1 MFTEDLSRR
10 SLLEYG
16 ARAFLGV
23 SMIPAIPLF
32 GAEDPPTKGKKKN
45 NANGAGAGGGFG
57 PGRAKHVI
65 FLCMSGA
72 MTHIDTFD
80 LKPGKDVQGETK
92 GIQTKVPGMQF
103 GETLPQ
109 LAKLANHLAV
119 VRSMSTKTGDHE
131 GGRYLLRT
139 SYKEIAS
146 IRHPALGAWAGKIL
160 GRMNP
165 TLPDNVMVNAE
176 ARHPGAGFLDPA
188 FTPIPVADPNAG
200 LQNTT
205 QPKYL
210 TEAAF
215 DKRMELIN
223 KFDAG
228 FRKKYPQKQVE
239 AYTEYY
245 AQAKKLMESEELK
258 AFDLAKEKDELRDQ
272 YGRDRFG
279 QGCLLARRLV
289 EHNVRYIEVSLDGW
303 DMHTDIYDNTKLPAK
318 GANLDKAVAALIT
331 DLKDKGLLDKTL
343 IALGTEFG
351 RSPKINANGGRDHHP
366 GVFSVF
372 FAGGG
377 IKGGRFYGTSDPD
390 GFRPDQDA
398 VSVPDFNATIAH
410 ALGLPLEKEF
420 ISKSGRPFK
429 VANDGKPLVKLFG

>member
-1 MFTEDLSRR
+1 MFADHVLPEELSRR
-10 SLLEYG
+10 SILEYG
-16 ARAFLGV
+16 AKAFLGV
-23 SMIPAIPLF
+23 SMIPTIPVF
-32 GAEDPPTKGKKKN
+32 AADVTKEKKN
-45 NANGAGAGGGFG
+45 GKSNATGSG
-57 PGRAKHVI
+57 PSKHVI

-80 LKPGKDVQGETK
+80 LKPGKEVQGETK

-103 GETLPQ
+103 GETLPG

-119 VRSMSTKTGDHE
+119 VRSVSTKTGDHE

-146 IRHPALGAWAGKIL
+146 IRHPAMGAWAAKIL
-160 GRMNP
+160 GKMNP

-188 FTPIPVADPNAG
+188 YTPIPVADPNAG

-223 KFDAG
+223 KFDSG
-228 FRKKYPQKQVE
+228 FRKKFPQKQVE
-239 AYTEYY
+239 AYNEYY
-245 AQAKKLMESEELK
+245 TQATRLMESEDLK
-258 AFDLAKEKDELRDQ
+258 AFDLSKEKDDVRDK

-303 DMHTDIYDNTKLPAK
+303 DMHTDIYQNDKLPAK

-331 DLKDKGLLDKTL
+331 DLKEKGLLDKTL

-377 IKGGRFYGTSDPD
+377 IKGGRFYGSSDPD
-390 GFRPDQDA
+390 GFRPDQDP
-398 VSVPDFNATIAH
+398 VSIADFNATIAH
-410 ALGLPLEKEF
+410 ALGLPLQKDF

-429 VANDGKPLVKLFG
+429 VANDGKPLLKLFG